1 MKTLFLLVS
10 LIPIIFG
17 LESCKIS
24 YTLSNDITNFEGCQI
39 FSTSSSDKK
48 CCYVKGK
55 DKNGNDIS
63 ACNELTGTERGAY
76 KDLLELEGYFS
87 QYKNYYLEADCNLGK
102 KIALCDPDDRKSYSP
117 LSVDECQKHSVVRL
131 TGVDDESQC
140 CYVSGVSVDNKN
152 VYSCVG
158 ISQYFYT
165 ESDLKKEIESGN
177 YKRLGALTNIKI
189 ECPGSNSNSNS
200 QFYLYKAGL
209 SLIIILFYLI

>member
-55 DKNGNDIS
+55 DKNENDIS

-117 LSVDECQKHSVVRL
+117 LSVDECKKYTVVRVS
-131 TGVDDESQC
+131 GVDDDSQC

-158 ISQYFYT
+158 ISKYFYT
-165 ESDLKKEIESGN
+165 ESDLKKEIENGD
-177 YKRLGALTNIKI
+177 YKRLGALNNIKI
-189 ECPGSNSNSNS
+189 ECPGSNSNS